1 MHYIFI
7 FRTSTVKWKS
17 WIRRCPQ
24 RQTPI
29 SSPLLYS
36 HYKLQLHLS
45 YNLNYSKTLSKID
58 QNGPFKIINYKKVPF
73 LNKTHTPK
81 WKKKALKHIDFTTI
95 NNHTSTWPN
104 NYQKLRKLVDK
115 NTKFKNVSQENKF
128 SIKFRRKNNAYPMIA
143 DWRWLLRFTE
153 VEEEESAA

>member
-1 MHYIFI
+1 MNPSNPLYIYIYSESLNTKLEVCAVVYKFKDQLEIQSSNLMHYIFI

-24 RQTPI
+24 CQTPI

-115 NTKFKNVSQENKF
+115 NT
-128 SIKFRRKNNAYPMIA
+128 I
-143 DWRWLLRFTE
+143 
-153 VEEEESAA
+153 